1 MDINQLV
8 QTLNNSPSV
17 KLLKMRSAEF
27 FLAFVTIVFDEQMA
41 IGEEKLQML
50 LENMLDNQRED
61 ITDEDITDEDINKET
76 LSESNEAKAKRLI
89 KEWTD
94 KGLFANYQ
102 NEDGEIIYELSSHT
116 SKVIDWVTSLKKEE
130 YIGTESKFKTLFS
143 QLKDLVEFSNEDREK
158 RLELLRQKKEDIER
172 QIESLEMGEEI
183 EVYEDYQ
190 IEPRYNSLNKLAKEL
205 LSDFKEVDDNFKEII
220 KQIYKRQTD
229 NEGKKNI
236 LNYIFD
242 AYAELKDSQQGKS
255 FYAFWE
261 FLLSSEL
268 QKEWDELTD
277 LLYKTLDKRNIDS
290 KDKFLKEMKKHLF
303 DAGEKVSKTNDRM
316 SEKLSLIIRNNG
328 NSDTQA
334 TKQVIND
341 IKKML
346 LNTAQNKERNNASLS
361 YEVVELNLPLER
373 QLNLTPKQEIEYKN
387 VPTEASLGIT
397 ELERLDKLYNN
408 HQIDRKIL
416 RKRIDMIL
424 SGNTQTTLAEV
435 IEQNNG
441 IEKGLSE
448 LFGYIAILKEYKTVV
463 SDDRKQEIAFSK
475 DKTITIPE
483 IIITK

>member
-27 FLAFVTIVFDEQMA
+27 FLAFVTSVFDEQMA

-61 ITDEDITDEDINKET
+61 ITDEDINKET
-76 LSESNEAKAKRLI
+76 LSESNETKAKRLI

-387 VPTEASLGIT
+387 VPTEASLGIN
-397 ELERLDKLYNN
+397 ELERLGKLYN
-408 HQIDRKIL
+408 HYQIDRKIL

-424 SGNTQTTLAEV
+424 RRNTQTTLAEV

-441 IEKGLSE
+441 IDKGLSE

>member
-27 FLAFVTIVFDEQMA
+27 FLAFVTSVFDEQMA

-50 LENMLDNQRED
+50 LENMLDNQR
-61 ITDEDITDEDINKET
+61 EDITDEDINKET

-158 RLELLRQKKEDIER
+158 RLGLLRQKKEDIER

-416 RKRIDMIL
+416 CKRIDMIL

-483 IIITK
+483 IIILNSATL

>member
-27 FLAFVTIVFDEQMA
+27 FLAFVTSVFDEQMA

-50 LENMLDNQRED
+50 LENRLDNQRED
-61 ITDEDITDEDINKET
+61 ITDEDINIET
-76 LSESNEAKAKRLI
+76 LGESNEAKAKRLI

-341 IKKML
+341 IKKIL
-346 LNTAQNKERNNASLS
+346 LNTAQNKERNNTSLN
-361 YEVVELNLPLER
+361 YEVVELNLPTER
-373 QLNLTPKQEIEYKN
+373 QLNLIPKQEVEYN
-387 VPTEASLGIT
+387 NIPTEADLDIN
-397 ELERLDKLYNN
+397 ELERLDKLYNY

-416 RKRIDMIL
+416 HKRIDIIL
-424 SGNTQTTLAEV
+424 QENTQTTLAEV

-448 LFGYIAILKEYKTVV
+448 LFGYISILKEYKTIV
-463 SDDRKQEIAFSK
+463 SDNRTQEIIFSK

-483 IIITK
+483 IIITQ

>member
-17 KLLKMRSAEF
+17 KLLKMRSADF
-27 FLAFVTIVFDEQMA
+27 FLAFVTSVFDEQMA

-50 LENMLDNQRED
+50 LENRLDNQRED
-61 ITDEDITDEDINKET
+61 ITDEDINIET
-76 LSESNEAKAKRLI
+76 LGESNETKAKRLI

-205 LSDFKEVDDNFKEII
+205 LSDFKEVDDNFKKII
-220 KQIYKRQTD
+220 KQIYKRQTE
-229 NEGKKNI
+229 NEGKKDI

-346 LNTAQNKERNNASLS
+346 LNTAQNKERNNTSLN
-361 YEVVELNLPLER
+361 YEVIELNLPTER
-373 QLNLTPKQEIEYKN
+373 QLNLTPKQEVEYN
-387 VPTEASLGIT
+387 NIPTEADLDIN
-397 ELERLDKLYNN
+397 ELERLDKLYNY
-408 HQIDRKIL
+408 HQIDRRIL
-416 RKRIDMIL
+416 RKRIDIIL
-424 SGNTQTTLAEV
+424 RENTQTTLAEV

-448 LFGYIAILKEYKTVV
+448 LFGYIAILKEYKTIV
-463 SDDRKQEIAFSK
+463 SDNRTQEIIFSK
-475 DKTITIPE
+475 NKTITIPE

>member
-27 FLAFVTIVFDEQMA
+27 FLAFVTSVFDEQMA

-50 LENMLDNQRED
+50 LENWLDNQHED
-61 ITDEDITDEDINKET
+61 IIDEDINIET
-76 LSESNEAKAKRLI
+76 LGESNEAKAKRLI

-183 EVYEDYQ
+183 EVYENYQ

-229 NEGKKNI
+229 NKGKKNI
-236 LNYIFD
+236 LSYIFD
-242 AYAELKDSQQGKS
+242 AYAELKNSQQGKS

-277 LLYKTLDKRNIDS
+277 LLYNTLDKRNIDS
-290 KDKFLKEMKKHLF
+290 KDMFLKDIKKHLF

-316 SEKLSLIIRNNG
+316 SEKLSQIIINN
-328 NSDTQA
+328 NSNIQA

-341 IKKML
+341 IKKLL
-346 LNTAQNKERNNASLS
+346 LNTTQNKERNNASLS
-361 YEVVELNLPLER
+361 YEVVEIKLPLER
-373 QLNLTPKQEIEYKN
+373 QLNLTPKQEVEYKN
-387 VPTEASLGIT
+387 VPTEADLGIN
-397 ELERLDKLYNN
+397 ELERLVKLFN
-408 HQIDRKIL
+408 HYQIDRKIL

-424 SGNTQTTLAEV
+424 RRSTQTTLAEV

-441 IEKGLSE
+441 IDKGLSE

>member
-27 FLAFVTIVFDEQMA
+27 FLAFVTSVFDEQMA

-50 LENMLDNQRED
+50 LENRLDNQRED
-61 ITDEDITDEDINKET
+61 ITDEDINIET
-76 LSESNEAKAKRLI
+76 LGESNETKAKRLI

-205 LSDFKEVDDNFKEII
+205 LSDFKEVDDNFKKII
-220 KQIYKRQTD
+220 KQIYKRQTE
-229 NEGKKNI
+229 NEGKKDI

-346 LNTAQNKERNNASLS
+346 LNTAQNKERNNTSLN
-361 YEVVELNLPLER
+361 YEVIELNLPTER
-373 QLNLTPKQEIEYKN
+373 QLNLTPKQEVE
-387 VPTEASLGIT
+387 
-397 ELERLDKLYNN
+397 YNN
-408 HQIDRKIL
+408 TKVSQVKIH
-416 RKRIDMIL
+416 KRDL
-424 SGNTQTTLAEV
+424 T
-435 IEQNNG
+435 
-441 IEKGLSE
+441 
-448 LFGYIAILKEYKTVV
+448 
-463 SDDRKQEIAFSK
+463 
-475 DKTITIPE
+475 
-483 IIITK
+483 

>member
-8 QTLNNSPSV
+8 QTLYNSPSV

-61 ITDEDITDEDINKET
+61 ITDEDINKET
-76 LSESNEAKAKRLI
+76 LGESNEAKAKRLI

-229 NEGKKNI
+229 NKGKKNI
-236 LNYIFD
+236 LSYIFD
-242 AYAELKDSQQGKS
+242 AYAELKNSQQGKS

-277 LLYKTLDKRNIDS
+277 LLYNTLDKRNIDS
-290 KDKFLKEMKKHLF
+290 KDMFLKDIKKHLF

-316 SEKLSLIIRNNG
+316 SEKLSQIIINN
-328 NSDTQA
+328 NSNIQA

-341 IKKML
+341 IKKLL
-346 LNTAQNKERNNASLS
+346 LNTTQNKERNNASLS
-361 YEVVELNLPLER
+361 YEVVEIKLPLER
-373 QLNLTPKQEIEYKN
+373 QLNLTPKQEVEYKN
-387 VPTEASLGIT
+387 VPTEADLGIN
-397 ELERLDKLYNN
+397 ELERLGKLFN
-408 HQIDRKIL
+408 HYQIDRKIL

-424 SGNTQTTLAEV
+424 RRSTQTTLAEV

-441 IEKGLSE
+441 IDKGLSE

>member
-27 FLAFVTIVFDEQMA
+27 FLAFVTSVFDEQMA

-50 LENMLDNQRED
+50 LENWLDNQRED
-61 ITDEDITDEDINKET
+61 ITDEDINIET
-76 LSESNEAKAKRLI
+76 LGESNEAKAKRLI

-346 LNTAQNKERNNASLS
+346 LNTAQNKERNNTSLN
-361 YEVVELNLPLER
+361 YEVIELNLPTER
-373 QLNLTPKQEIEYKN
+373 QLNLTPKQEVEYN
-387 VPTEASLGIT
+387 NIPTEADLDIY
-397 ELERLDKLYNN
+397 ELERLDKLYNY

-416 RKRIDMIL
+416 RKRIDIIL
-424 SGNTQTTLAEV
+424 REKTLTTLAEV

-448 LFGYIAILKEYKTVV
+448 LFGYIAILKEYKTIV
-463 SDDRKQEIAFSK
+463 SDNCTQEIIFSK

-483 IIITK
+483 IIITQ

>member
-27 FLAFVTIVFDEQMA
+27 FLAFVTSVFDEQMA

-50 LENMLDNQRED
+50 LENRLDNQRED
-61 ITDEDITDEDINKET
+61 ITDEDINIET
-76 LSESNEAKAKRLI
+76 LGESNEAKAKRLI

-220 KQIYKRQTD
+220 KQIYKHQTD

-277 LLYKTLDKRNIDS
+277 LLYNTLDKRNIDS
-290 KDKFLKEMKKHLF
+290 KDMFLKDIKKHLF

-316 SEKLSLIIRNNG
+316 SEKLSQIIINN
-328 NSDTQA
+328 NSKIQA

-341 IKKML
+341 IKKLL
-346 LNTAQNKERNNASLS
+346 LNTTQNKERNNASLS

-387 VPTEASLGIT
+387 VPTEAKPWHYRTGTS
-397 ELERLDKLYNN
+397 
-408 HQIDRKIL
+408 
-416 RKRIDMIL
+416 
-424 SGNTQTTLAEV
+424 
-435 IEQNNG
+435 
-441 IEKGLSE
+441 
-448 LFGYIAILKEYKTVV
+448 
-463 SDDRKQEIAFSK
+463 
-475 DKTITIPE
+475 
-483 IIITK
+483 

>member
-27 FLAFVTIVFDEQMA
+27 FLAFVTSVFDEQMA

-50 LENMLDNQRED
+50 LENWLDNQHED
-61 ITDEDITDEDINKET
+61 IIDEDINIET
-76 LSESNEAKAKRLI
+76 LGESNEAKAKRLI

-183 EVYEDYQ
+183 EVYENYQ

-341 IKKML
+341 IKKLL
-346 LNTAQNKERNNASLS
+346 LNTTQNKERNNASLS

-397 ELERLDKLYNN
+397 ELERLDKLYNH

-416 RKRIDMIL
+416 RKRIDIIL
-424 SGNTQTTLAEV
+424 RENTQTTLAEV
-435 IEQNNG
+435 IELNNG

>member
-27 FLAFVTIVFDEQMA
+27 FLAFVTSVFDEQMA

-50 LENMLDNQRED
+50 LENWLDNQHED
-61 ITDEDITDEDINKET
+61 IIDEDINIET
-76 LSESNEAKAKRLI
+76 LGESNEAKAKRLI

-158 RLELLRQKKEDIER
+158 RLGLLRQKKEDIER

-341 IKKML
+341 IKKLL
-346 LNTAQNKERNNASLS
+346 LNTTQNKERNNASLS

-397 ELERLDKLYNN
+397 ELERLDKLYNH

-416 RKRIDMIL
+416 RKRIDIIL
-424 SGNTQTTLAEV
+424 RENTQTTLAEV
-435 IEQNNG
+435 IELNNG

>member
-27 FLAFVTIVFDEQMA
+27 FLAFVTSVFDEQMA
-41 IGEEKLQML
+41 IGGEKLQML
-50 LENMLDNQRED
+50 LENWLDNQHED
-61 ITDEDITDEDINKET
+61 IIDEDINIET
-76 LSESNEAKAKRLI
+76 LGESNEAKAKRLI

-334 TKQVIND
+334 TKRVIND
-341 IKKML
+341 IKKLL
-346 LNTAQNKERNNASLS
+346 LNTTQNKERNNASLS

-397 ELERLDKLYNN
+397 ELERLDKLYNH

-416 RKRIDMIL
+416 RKRIDIIL
-424 SGNTQTTLAEV
+424 RENTQTTLAEV
-435 IEQNNG
+435 IELNNG

>member
-27 FLAFVTIVFDEQMA
+27 FLAFVTSVFDEQMA

-50 LENMLDNQRED
+50 LENWLDNQHED
-61 ITDEDITDEDINKET
+61 IIDEDINIET
-76 LSESNEAKAKRLI
+76 LGESNEAKAKRLI

-341 IKKML
+341 IKKLL
-346 LNTAQNKERNNASLS
+346 LNTTQNKERNNASLS

-397 ELERLDKLYNN
+397 ELERLDKLYNH

-416 RKRIDMIL
+416 RKRIDIIL
-424 SGNTQTTLAEV
+424 RENTQTTLAEV
-435 IEQNNG
+435 IELNNG

-463 SDDRKQEIAFSK
+463 SDDRKQEFAFSK

>member
-27 FLAFVTIVFDEQMA
+27 FLAFVTSVFDEQMA

-50 LENMLDNQRED
+50 LENWLDNQHED
-61 ITDEDITDEDINKET
+61 IIDEDINIET
-76 LSESNEAKAKRLI
+76 LGESNEAKAKRLI

-341 IKKML
+341 IKKLL
-346 LNTAQNKERNNASLS
+346 LNTTQNKERNNASLS

-387 VPTEASLGIT
+387 VPSEASLGIT
-397 ELERLDKLYNN
+397 ELERLDKLYNH

-416 RKRIDMIL
+416 RKRIEIIL
-424 SGNTQTTLAEV
+424 RENTQTTLAEV
-435 IEQNNG
+435 IELNNG

>member
-27 FLAFVTIVFDEQMA
+27 FLAFVTSVFDEQMA

-61 ITDEDITDEDINKET
+61 ITDEDINEET

-341 IKKML
+341 IKKIL
-346 LNTAQNKERNNASLS
+346 LNTAQNKERNNTSLN
-361 YEVVELNLPLER
+361 YEVVELNLPTER
-373 QLNLTPKQEIEYKN
+373 QLNLIPKQEVEYN
-387 VPTEASLGIT
+387 NIPTEADLDIN
-397 ELERLDKLYNN
+397 ELERLDKLYNY

-416 RKRIDMIL
+416 HKRIDIIL
-424 SGNTQTTLAEV
+424 QENTQTTLAEV

-448 LFGYIAILKEYKTVV
+448 LFGYISILKEYKTIV
-463 SDDRKQEIAFSK
+463 SDNRTQEIIFSK

-483 IIITK
+483 IIITQ

>member
-27 FLAFVTIVFDEQMA
+27 FLALVTSVFDEQMA

-50 LENMLDNQRED
+50 LENRLDNQRED
-61 ITDEDITDEDINKET
+61 ITDEDINIET
-76 LSESNEAKAKRLI
+76 LGESNETKAKRLI

-172 QIESLEMGEEI
+172 QIERLEMGEEI

-205 LSDFKEVDDNFKEII
+205 LSDFKEVDDNFKKII
-220 KQIYKRQTD
+220 KQIYKRQTE
-229 NEGKKNI
+229 NEGKKDI

-346 LNTAQNKERNNASLS
+346 LNTAQNKERNNTSLN
-361 YEVVELNLPLER
+361 YEVIELNLPTER
-373 QLNLTPKQEIEYKN
+373 QLNLTPKQEVEYN
-387 VPTEASLGIT
+387 NIPTEADLDIN
-397 ELERLDKLYNN
+397 ELERLDKLYNY
-408 HQIDRKIL
+408 HQIDRRIL
-416 RKRIDMIL
+416 RKRIDIIL
-424 SGNTQTTLAEV
+424 RENTQTTLAEV

-448 LFGYIAILKEYKTVV
+448 LFGYIAILKEYKTIV
-463 SDDRKQEIAFSK
+463 SDNRTQEIIFSK

-483 IIITK
+483 IIITQ

>member
-27 FLAFVTIVFDEQMA
+27 FLAFVTSVFDEQMA

-50 LENMLDNQRED
+50 LENWLDNQHED
-61 ITDEDITDEDINKET
+61 IIDEDINIET
-76 LSESNEAKAKRLI
+76 LGESNEAKAKRLI

-341 IKKML
+341 IKKLL
-346 LNTAQNKERNNASLS
+346 LNTTQNKERNNASLS

-387 VPTEASLGIT
+387 VPSEASLGIT
-397 ELERLDKLYNN
+397 ELERLDKLYNH
-408 HQIDRKIL
+408 HQIDCKIL
-416 RKRIDMIL
+416 RKRIDIIL
-424 SGNTQTTLAEV
+424 RENTQTTLAEV
-435 IEQNNG
+435 IELNNG

>member
-27 FLAFVTIVFDEQMA
+27 FLAFVTSVFDEQMA

-50 LENMLDNQRED
+50 LENRLDNQRED
-61 ITDEDITDEDINKET
+61 ITDEDINIET
-76 LSESNEAKAKRLI
+76 LGESNETKAKRLI

-341 IKKML
+341 IKKLL
-346 LNTAQNKERNNASLS
+346 LNTTQNKERNNASLS

-387 VPTEASLGIT
+387 VPSEASLGIT
-397 ELERLDKLYNN
+397 ELERLDKLYNH

-416 RKRIDMIL
+416 RKRIDIIL
-424 SGNTQTTLAEV
+424 RENTQTTLAEV
-435 IEQNNG
+435 IELNNG

>member
-1 MDINQLV
+1 MDSSQLI

-17 KLLKMRSAEF
+17 RLLKMRSAEF
-27 FLAFVTIVFDEQMA
+27 FLVFVKRVFDEDRAVGQ
-41 IGEEKLQML
+41 EKLLML
-50 LENMLDNQRED
+50 LENQLDNQELFEED
-61 ITDEDITDEDINKET
+61 FGMER
-76 LSESNEAKAKRLI
+76 LVESNDVKAKRLI
-89 KEWTD
+89 KDWTD
-94 KGLFANYQ
+94 RGFLTNYQ
-102 NEDGEIIYELSSHT
+102 NEEGEIIYELSSH
-116 SKVIDWVTSLKKEE
+116 SNKVIDWIESLKKED

-143 QLKDLVEFSNEDREK
+143 QLKELVEYSNEDREK
-158 RLELLRQKKEDIER
+158 RIEMLRQRKEEIER
-172 QIESLEMGEEI
+172 QIERLEMGEDV

-190 IEPRYNSLNKLAKEL
+190 IEPRFNSLNKMAKEL
-205 LSDFKEVDDNFKEII
+205 LSDFKEVDNNFKDII
-220 KQIYKRQTD
+220 KQIYQRQTD
-229 NEGKKNI
+229 NEQKKDW
-236 LNYIFD
+236 LSYIFD
-242 AYAELKDSQQGKS
+242 AYTELKNSQQGKS

-316 SEKLSLIIRNNG
+316 SEKLSQIIINN
-328 NSDTQA
+328 NSNIQA

-341 IKKML
+341 IKKLL
-346 LNTAQNKERNNASLS
+346 LNTTQNKERNNASLS

>member
-27 FLAFVTIVFDEQMA
+27 FLAFVTSVFDEQMA

-50 LENMLDNQRED
+50 LENRLDNQRED
-61 ITDEDITDEDINKET
+61 ITDEDINIET
-76 LSESNEAKAKRLI
+76 LGESNETKAKRLI

-205 LSDFKEVDDNFKEII
+205 LSDFKEVDDNFKKII
-220 KQIYKRQTD
+220 KQIYKRQTE
-229 NEGKKNI
+229 NEGKKDI

-341 IKKML
+341 IKKLL
-346 LNTAQNKERNNASLS
+346 LNTTQNKERNNASLS

-397 ELERLDKLYNN
+397 ELERLDKLYNH

-416 RKRIDMIL
+416 RKRIDIIL
-424 SGNTQTTLAEV
+424 RENTQTTLAEV
-435 IEQNNG
+435 IELNNG

>member
-27 FLAFVTIVFDEQMA
+27 FLAFVTSVFDEQMA

-50 LENMLDNQRED
+50 LENRLDNQRED
-61 ITDEDITDEDINKET
+61 ITDEDINIET
-76 LSESNEAKAKRLI
+76 LGESNETKAKRLI

-205 LSDFKEVDDNFKEII
+205 LSDFKEVDDNFKKII
-220 KQIYKRQTD
+220 KQIYKRQTE
-229 NEGKKNI
+229 NEGKKDI

-346 LNTAQNKERNNASLS
+346 LNTAQNKERNNTSLN
-361 YEVVELNLPLER
+361 YEVIELNLPTER
-373 QLNLTPKQEIEYKN
+373 QLNLTPKQEVEYN
-387 VPTEASLGIT
+387 NIPTEADLDIN
-397 ELERLDKLYNN
+397 ELERIDKLYNY
-408 HQIDRKIL
+408 HQIDRRIL
-416 RKRIDMIL
+416 RKRIDIIL
-424 SGNTQTTLAEV
+424 RENTQTTLAEV

-448 LFGYIAILKEYKTVV
+448 LFGYIAILKEYKTIV
-463 SDDRKQEIAFSK
+463 SDNRTQEIIFSK
-475 DKTITIPE
+475 NESTYFL
-483 IIITK
+483 

>member
-1 MDINQLV
+1 MDTNLLV

-17 KLLKMRSAEF
+17 KLLKMRNAEF
-27 FLAFVTIVFDEQMA
+27 FLTFVTSVFDEQMA
-41 IGEEKLQML
+41 IREERLHML
-50 LENMLDNQRED
+50 LENRLDSQNEQIVDDDVD
-61 ITDEDITDEDINKET
+61 IQT
-76 LSESNEAKAKRLI
+76 LAESNETKAKRLI
-89 KEWTD
+89 KDWTE
-94 KGLFANYQ
+94 KGFFTNYQ
-102 NEDGEIIYELSSHT
+102 NEDGEIIYEISSHT
-116 SKVIDWVTSLKKEE
+116 SKVIDWIMSLKKEE

-143 QLKDLVEFSNEDREK
+143 QLKELVEFSNEDREK
-158 RLELLRQKKEDIER
+158 RLEILKQKKEDIER
-172 QIESLEMGEEI
+172 QIERLEMGEEI

-190 IEPRYNSLNKLAKEL
+190 IEPRYNNLNKLAKEL

-236 LNYIFD
+236 LSYFFD

-277 LLYKTLDKRNIDS
+277 LLYKTLAERNIAS
-290 KDKFLKEMKKHLF
+290 KDKFLKDIKKHLF

-316 SEKLSLIIRNNG
+316 SEKLSQIIINN
-328 NSDTQA
+328 NSNIQA

-341 IKKML
+341 IKKLL
-346 LNTAQNKERNNASLS
+346 LNTTQNKERNNASLS
-361 YEVVELNLPLER
+361 YEVVEIKLPLER
-373 QLNLTPKQEIEYKN
+373 QLNLTPKQEVEYKN
-387 VPTEASLGIT
+387 VPTEADLGIN
-397 ELERLDKLYNN
+397 ELERLGKLYN
-408 HQIDRKIL
+408 HYQIDRKIL

-424 SGNTQTTLAEV
+424 RRNTQTTLAEV

-441 IEKGLSE
+441 IDKGLSE

-463 SDDRKQEIAFSK
+463 SDDRKQEIVFSK

>member
-27 FLAFVTIVFDEQMA
+27 FLAFVTSVFDEQMA

-50 LENMLDNQRED
+50 LENRLDNQRED
-61 ITDEDITDEDINKET
+61 ITDEDINIET
-76 LSESNEAKAKRLI
+76 LGESNETKAKRLI

-205 LSDFKEVDDNFKEII
+205 LSDFKEVDDNFKKII
-220 KQIYKRQTD
+220 KQIYKRQTE
-229 NEGKKNI
+229 NEGKKDI

-346 LNTAQNKERNNASLS
+346 LNTAQNKEKNNTSLN
-361 YEVVELNLPLER
+361 YEVIELNLPTER
-373 QLNLTPKQEIEYKN
+373 QLNLTPKQEVEYN
-387 VPTEASLGIT
+387 NIPTEADLDIN
-397 ELERLDKLYNN
+397 ELERIDKLYNY
-408 HQIDRKIL
+408 HQIDRRIL
-416 RKRIDMIL
+416 RKRIDIIL
-424 SGNTQTTLAEV
+424 RENTQTTLAEV

-448 LFGYIAILKEYKTVV
+448 LFGYIAILKEYKTIV
-463 SDDRKQEIAFSK
+463 SDNRTQEIIFSK
-475 DKTITIPE
+475 NKTITIPE
-483 IIITK
+483 IIITQ

>member
-1 MDINQLV
+1 MDTNLLV

-17 KLLKMRSAEF
+17 KLLKMRNAEF
-27 FLAFVTIVFDEQMA
+27 FLTFVTSVFDEQMA
-41 IGEEKLQML
+41 IREERLHML
-50 LENMLDNQRED
+50 LENRLDSQDEQIVDDDGD
-61 ITDEDITDEDINKET
+61 IQT
-76 LSESNEAKAKRLI
+76 LAESNETKAKRLI
-89 KEWTD
+89 KDWTE
-94 KGLFANYQ
+94 KGFFTNYQ
-102 NEDGEIIYELSSHT
+102 NEDGEIIYEISSHT
-116 SKVIDWVTSLKKEE
+116 SKVIDWMMSLKKEE

-143 QLKDLVEFSNEDREK
+143 QLKELVEFSNEDREK
-158 RLELLRQKKEDIER
+158 RLEILKQKKEDIER
-172 QIESLEMGEEI
+172 QIERLEMGEEI

-190 IEPRYNSLNKLAKEL
+190 IEPRYNNLNKLAKEL

-236 LNYIFD
+236 LSYFFD

-277 LLYKTLDKRNIDS
+277 LLYKTLAERNIAS
-290 KDKFLKEMKKHLF
+290 KDKFLKDIKKHLF

-316 SEKLSLIIRNNG
+316 SEKLSQIIINN
-328 NSDTQA
+328 NSNIQA

-341 IKKML
+341 IKKLL
-346 LNTAQNKERNNASLS
+346 LNTTQNKERNNASLS
-361 YEVVELNLPLER
+361 YEVVELKLPLER
-373 QLNLTPKQEIEYKN
+373 QLNLTPKQEVEYKN
-387 VPTEASLGIT
+387 VPTEATLGIT
-397 ELERLDKLYNN
+397 ELERLDKLYNH

-424 SGNTQTTLAEV
+424 RGNTQTTLAEV